1 MSIKNVKTKNISW
14 LKLKNTT
21 TTQETEKLFEDS
33 IETRGFIRNMQ
44 AVLGQFPAVLL
55 AQDALSRALTVEY
68 QGGLNGKERELIA
81 LVVSVQNRCRPC
93 VWGHAAKLRQIT
105 GDALWVG
112 GIEVNYRDAELSPR
126 ERAIADYV
134 QKLTQAPETVEER
147 DVAPLRASG
156 VTDQEIIEVVAI
168 AAYFNFSN
176 RINSGLGVQPNP
188 EPFLSFR

>member
-1 MSIKNVKTKNISW
+1 
-14 LKLKNTT
+14 
-21 TTQETEKLFEDS
+21 
-33 IETRGFIRNMQ
+33 MQ
-44 AVLGQFPAVLL
+44 AVLGQFPTVLL

-68 QGGLNGKERELIA
+68 KGGLNGKERELIA

-93 VWGHAAKLRQIT
+93 VWGHVAKLRQII

-112 GIEVNYRDAELSPR
+112 GIEVNYRDAGLTPR

-134 QKLTQAPETVEER
+134 QKLTQAPETVEEH

-156 VTDQEIIEVVAI
+156 VTEQEIIEVVAI

-176 RINSGLGVQPNP
+176 RINSGLSVQPNP